1 MARITPPARA
11 LLAAAGLLGAA
22 GVASAAA
29 AAHLGGA
36 FMPVASDMLLFH
48 AAAITA
54 VAAVAIALGGRPA
67 FLLAGAVM
75 ALGVALFSG
84 DLVARDLT
92 DHALFPFAAPA
103 GGTLLIGGWLALAA
117 AALATRNPPGA

>member
-1 MARITPPARA
+1 MPRITRSTRA

-48 AAAITA
+48 AAAIAA
-54 VAAVAIALGGRPA
+54 VAGVAIALGGRLA
-67 FLLAGAVM
+67 FVVAGAVM
-75 ALGVALFSG
+75 TLGVVLFSG
-84 DLVARDLT
+84 DLVMRDLAE
-92 DHALFPFAAPA
+92 HALFPMAAPT
-103 GGTLLIGGWLALAA
+103 GGTLLIGGWLALIV